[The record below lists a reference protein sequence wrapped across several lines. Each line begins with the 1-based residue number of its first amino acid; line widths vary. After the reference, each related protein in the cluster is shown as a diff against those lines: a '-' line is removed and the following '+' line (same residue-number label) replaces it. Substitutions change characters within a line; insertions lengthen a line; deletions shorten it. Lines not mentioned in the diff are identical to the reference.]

1 MCSRLSTRLK
11 DPEALLFACQVALP
25 SWSGAVLENFT
36 FTKLTMGNS
45 SPGLYR
51 VTCDLTGA
59 NPAWAVVKLDVDSS
73 EHPFFD
79 LYKVMAL
86 RCDDK

>member
-1 MCSRLSTRLK
+1 MCSRLSTRLAN
-11 DPEALLFACQVALP
+11 PGALLSACQVALP
-25 SWSGAVLENFT
+25 FWSGAVLEKFT

-51 VTCDLTGA
+51 VSCDLPGA
-59 NPAWAVVKLDVDSS
+59 NPARAVVKLDVDSS

-79 LYKVMAL
+79 FYKVLAL
-86 RCDDK
+86 MQG